1 MIVDAELN
9 SVLLEFIEINKY
21 NRKGPCFYSASQLDD
36 IFDRSVENITRF
48 YTEFV
53 NTTEGFEQEINPD
66 SVKVYLRLFPTTG
79 NWYIGYTMK
88 KFADQRHSADISS
101 SKTLKD
107 TNSSPI
113 LEFYRQ
119 YPDIP
124 AMIFTIAQVNDV
136 KSALII
142 ESRLLRHFT
151 NPSNN
156 TPLPI
161 NLCLNSEGIYR
172 PPIPEINRP
181 SRPRSSR
188 PTPKIVEIDELLG
201 ERGRM
206 IKEMLL
212 QYTRRIDKSSFDV
225 PLTSSCT

>member
-1 MIVDAELN
+1 MIVDVELN

-36 IFDRSVENITRF
+36 IFDRSVENINRF

-53 NTTEGFEQEINPD
+53 NTTKGFEQEINPN

-79 NWYIGYTMK
+79 NWYIGYTMR
-88 KFADQRHSADISS
+88 KFADSRHSGDASSARRMKDTYSS
-101 SKTLKD
+101 SV
-107 TNSSPI
+107 I
-113 LEFYRQ
+113 EFYKQ
-119 YPDIP
+119 YPDIR

-161 NLCLNSEGIYR
+161 DLCLNTEGRYC
-172 PPIPEINRP
+172 PPPTKRL
-181 SRPRSSR
+181 PRFIR
-188 PTPKIVEIDELLG
+188 DTNKVN

-206 IKEMLL
+206 LLEMIEYSKRYPDDKEGIDEMWKALKEPD
-212 QYTRRIDKSSFDV
+212 TRDWDF
-225 PLTSSCT
+225 